1 MQIDSAIETRDSW
14 APLEKALSRAQCVD
28 FMWMGAAGTIQ
39 LYKHMDTRRYLLID
53 ATTGLFYDDRHNQLS
68 REAAIAYV
76 LSA

>member
-1 MQIDSAIETRDSW
+1 MQIDSVIETRDSW
-14 APLEKALSRAQCVD
+14 VPLEKALNRAQCVD

-53 ATTGLFYDDRHNQLS
+53 AVTGSFYDDRHTQLS
-68 REAAIAYV
+68 REAAISYV